1 LLQISLH
8 RHRKYITMMLP
19 LTSPFDINRQ
29 GESQNSPPA
38 KAAAAKPAAASAAQ
52 VYYHDASVDFT
63 ILHQS

>member
-1 LLQISLH
+1 
-8 RHRKYITMMLP
+8 MMLP

-38 KAAAAKPAAASAAQ
+38 KAKAAKAKPAAAAASASQ
-52 VYYHDASVDFT
+52 VYHHDASVDFT